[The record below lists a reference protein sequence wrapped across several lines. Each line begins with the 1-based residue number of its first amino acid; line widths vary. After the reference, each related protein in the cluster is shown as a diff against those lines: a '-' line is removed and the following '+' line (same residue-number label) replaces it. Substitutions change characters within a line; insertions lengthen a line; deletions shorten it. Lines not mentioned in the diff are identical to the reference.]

1 MHVTT
6 YADDIT
12 IYSSNKNYTIAQQ
25 RLQPYLEDVQ
35 TWTKANDLKLNAS
48 KTMTTLF
55 TPDPAEYRDEL
66 SLRLPTIRNP
76 KILGLTFDPKLTFSE
91 HIKTSKDKAEKNNQH
106 TKSPDLNPLRQKQRD
121 FNKYIQNS
129 D

>member
-1 MHVTT
+1 MCQFCAMSRFRLKMSTESYNLPTPPRDIHVTT

-12 IYSSNKNYTIAQQ
+12 IYSSDKNYTIAQQ

-55 TPDPAEYRDEL
+55 TPDPA
-66 SLRLPTIRNP
+66 
-76 KILGLTFDPKLTFSE
+76 
-91 HIKTSKDKAEKNNQH
+91 
-106 TKSPDLNPLRQKQRD
+106 
-121 FNKYIQNS
+121 
-129 D
+129 